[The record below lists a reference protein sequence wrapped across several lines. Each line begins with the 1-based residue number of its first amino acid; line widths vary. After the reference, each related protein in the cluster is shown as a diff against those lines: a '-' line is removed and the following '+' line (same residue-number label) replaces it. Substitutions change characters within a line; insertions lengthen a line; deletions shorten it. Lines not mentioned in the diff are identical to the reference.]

1 MYKIQ
6 KEMINADA
14 EVEMKYICFNE
25 SENIFSEKLYIVQLN
40 FPSFKFKG

>member
-1 MYKIQ
+1 MYKVQ

-14 EVEMKYICFNE
+14 EVEMKYICFNV
-25 SENIFSEKLYIVQLN
+25 SEKIFREKLYIVQFN